1 MQKVI
6 REGKVAVLYSPGYG
20 AGWST
25 WNEGYE
31 ELFIFHPALVDL
43 AEKRDYVTLRNK
55 DKIKE
60 LLNIPKEEY
69 ICVLGADGLEI
80 EWIKQDTL
88 FYIKEYDGSE
98 AIKTE
103 DNDFIRA

>member
-6 REGKVAVLYSPGYG
+6 REGKVAVLYSPFLG

-31 ELFIFHPALVDL
+31 ELFIFHPILVDL
-43 AEKRDYVTLRNK
+43 VEKGDFATLCSE

-60 LLNIPKEEY
+60 LLNIPKEEH

-80 EWIKQDTL
+80 EWIKQGTL

-98 AIKTE
+98 AIKIE